1 MFAAPRA
8 ASAFFAGKV
17 SNMAQCTDRVVGKI
31 LAGWRYDI
39 SGLAPEMRG
48 DYEAHLAECEH
59 CRSRQ
64 RLHRGIDIGLMVL
77 ASASMIVFLLAYG
90 GIRHFQPNHAF
101 WLEIGALG
109 GFLLSM
115 LLWLLVAIATP
126 APMVVKDAAL
136 TGARM
141 GLDKL
146 PEEIRQR
153 IPEDLRVKI
162 SGQ

>member
-1 MFAAPRA
+1 
-8 ASAFFAGKV
+8 
-17 SNMAQCTDRVVGKI
+17 MAECTDRVIGKI

-48 DYEAHLAECEH
+48 DYEAHLAECPH
-59 CRSRQ
+59 CHSRQ
-64 RLHRGIDIGLMVL
+64 RLHRGIDIGLLVL
-77 ASASMIVFLLAYG
+77 ASGSMVVFLLAYG
-90 GIRHFQPNHAF
+90 VIRHFHPHNAF
-101 WLEIGALG
+101 LFEIGALA

-115 LLWLLVAIATP
+115 ILWLLVAIATP
-126 APMVVKDAAL
+126 APLVVKDAAM
-136 TGARM
+136 TGARL

-146 PEEIRQR
+146 PEELRAK